1 MKQLERKWIH
11 IINVILGVIIVP
23 YSILELVGVLLLNDN
38 NLYALVPIGLLLLW
52 LLMYIVQLKTQK
64 TVLVMS
70 AVFINIF
77 YLFFIIP
84 KLLY

>member
-1 MKQLERKWIH
+1 MKQLDRKWIH

-23 YSILELVGVLLLNDN
+23 YSILELIGVFLLSDN
-38 NLYALVPIGLLLLW
+38 TMYALVPVGLLLLW
-52 LLMYIVQLKTQK
+52 LIMYILQLKTQK
-64 TVLVMS
+64 TLLVMS
-70 AVFINIF
+70 AVFLNIF